1 MQYTE
6 AVFSCSFVEDWQE
19 ALFTQ
24 SLADLGFE
32 SFVSESGVLKAYVQ
46 TSLLAEPALQQ
57 LIAATPE
64 VLLLSL
70 TPCPDENWNQTWEE
84 EHPEFQVHVADQTI
98 TIRPHCAF
106 GAGYHATTSMMLAAL
121 ADRKAHL
128 SQSVV
133 LDNGCGTGI
142 LAIAAAR
149 LGAKEVVA
157 VDMDEKSV
165 QNTLENSVLNQ
176 VTLHVRLADTPPEGN
191 YNLILSN
198 IHRNV
203 LLQQMPLYAHFLC
216 RGGQLWLSGFLED
229 DCPALLAAA
238 DREGLHL
245 TDKYEKE
252 EWRMLCLSK

>member
-6 AVFSCSFVEDWQE
+6 VVFTSSFGEEWQE
-19 ALFTQ
+19 VLFTQ

-32 SFVSESGVLKAYVQ
+32 SFISENNTLKAYIQ
-46 TSLLAEPALQQ
+46 TSLLAESALQQ
-57 LIAATPE
+57 LVATTNE
-64 VLLLSL
+64 VSL
-70 TPCPDENWNQTWEE
+70 CSLAPCPDENWNQTWEE

-106 GAGYHATTSMMLAAL
+106 GAGYHATTTMMLTAL
-121 ADRKAHL
+121 AAQKANL
-128 SQSVV
+128 SRFTV
-133 LDNGCGTGI
+133 LDNGCGTGV

-149 LGAKEVVA
+149 LGAKEVIA
-157 VDMDEKSV
+157 IDIDEKSV
-165 QNTLENSVLNQ
+165 QNTLENSALNG
-176 VTLHVRLADTPPEGN
+176 VAFPVHLADTPPEGN

-198 IHRNV
+198 IHRNI
-203 LLQQMPLYAHFLC
+203 LLQQMPLYARYLC
-216 RGGQLWLSGFLED
+216 RGGQVWLSGFLQD

-238 DREGLHL
+238 EKEGLYL